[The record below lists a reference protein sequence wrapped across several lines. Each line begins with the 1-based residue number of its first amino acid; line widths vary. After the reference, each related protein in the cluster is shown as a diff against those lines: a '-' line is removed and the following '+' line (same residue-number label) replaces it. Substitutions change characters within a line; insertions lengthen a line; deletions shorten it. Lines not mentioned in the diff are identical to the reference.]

1 MTSNEFFICLDKKM
15 NDYPNLFLFRELEP
29 KATIKNESEIENYLR
44 AKLPP
49 VYVAFQKTFGGGS
62 FGFTELFSI
71 APDSEYYVLGTQSNI
86 NIINNGFFPIFDD
99 QTGGVYCFK
108 KVGSYFLEEIYYIDF
123 SLPDISIS
131 LVKENFISLFNKLAF
146 NL

>member
-1 MTSNEFFICLDKKM
+1 MTRKEFFIYLEEKM
-15 NDYPNLFLFRELEP
+15 NNDPNLFLFRELEP
-29 KATIKNESEIENYLR
+29 KATIENIKEIESYLG
-44 AKLPP
+44 AELPSI
-49 VYVAFQKTFGGGS
+49 YVAFQKIFGGGS
-62 FGFTELFSI
+62 FGFTELFSVV
-71 APDSEYYVLGTQSNI
+71 PDSEYYVLGIQRNI
-86 NIINNGFFPIFDD
+86 NIINNEFFPIFDD

-108 KVGSYFLEEIYYIDF
+108 KVDSYFLDEIYYMDF